1 MNVDAA
7 KNVAAQIIR
16 DCSHLQRSYKQ
27 TSSAVG
33 GLYTAG
39 ARRNWISKI
48 CLDYLFGTL
57 GTEEREIVRLILDR
71 VWRARPTDGTNRFDH
86 VAKFPAVVELL
97 NNLNEF
103 ISTPKEPTVNETT
116 KSPATTITTITV
128 DNVTMING
136 EPASNYSDA
145 QLYRMI
151 AKEEAAIEELSRIK
165 NKPKRLE
172 AEIARRQAGIEKLV
186 TYLDSQG

>member
-1 MNVDAA
+1 MSINCSKAADVFSRLVHLRDPSKQHYLDA
-7 KNVAAQIIR
+7 KTTQGKR
-16 DCSHLQRSYKQ
+16 
-27 TSSAVG
+27 
-33 GLYTAG
+33 TAG
-39 ARRNWISKI
+39 SRRTWVHSKWAGVSGGVN
-48 CLDYLFGTL
+48 YLT
-57 GTEEREIVRLILDR
+57 TEECEVIRLMLD
-71 VWRARPTDGTNRFDH
+71 VAWGAEPTEGKNEYEH
-86 VAKFPAVVELL
+86 VARLPATIAMVDIARK
-97 NNLNEF
+97 F
-103 ISTPKEPTVNETT
+103 ISKEPTVNETA
-116 KSPATTITTITV
+116 KSTITTITV